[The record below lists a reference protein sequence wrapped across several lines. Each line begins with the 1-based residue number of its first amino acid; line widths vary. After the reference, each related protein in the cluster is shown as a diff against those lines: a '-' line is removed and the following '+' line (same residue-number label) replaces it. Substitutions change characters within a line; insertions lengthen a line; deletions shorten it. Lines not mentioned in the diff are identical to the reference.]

1 MFLPIAPSNTDYSRR
16 ELGLRFTTCSRHCTL
31 LYTLYQMSKAIRLK
45 TTSLLLKDY
54 CFKYCG
60 ALQTVMTETHWA
72 ELRPN
77 IFVHCLLPE
86 LAINVKDARQM
97 RSAETNVYA
106 ASFTRIPWLS
116 KYTVALHPY
125 RSTHT
130 VEMTIWKVCV
140 KIECILL
147 HCTQPNPGREKN
159 GKRL

>member
-1 MFLPIAPSNTDYSRR
+1 MFLLLQTQIIPEGNWVSGSQPLCPADTAHYS
-16 ELGLRFTTCSRHCTL
+16 TP
-31 LYTLYQMSKAIRLK
+31 YTRCQKLSGWKK
-45 TTSLLLKDY
+45 HLLLKDY

-86 LAINVKDARQM
+86 LTINVKDARQM

-116 KYTVALHPY
+116 KYIVALHPY

-130 VEMTIWKVCV
+130 VEMTIWIVCV